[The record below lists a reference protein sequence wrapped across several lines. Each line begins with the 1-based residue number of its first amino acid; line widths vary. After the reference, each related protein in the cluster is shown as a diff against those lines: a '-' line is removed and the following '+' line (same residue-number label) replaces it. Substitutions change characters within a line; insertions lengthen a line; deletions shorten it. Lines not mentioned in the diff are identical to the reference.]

1 MIIVMKSEAT
11 EKQIKYVVN
20 RLKKLGLKAHISRG
34 VERTIIGAIG
44 DERIIHTDQ
53 FAAIPGIEKI
63 MPVLKPYKL
72 ASREF
77 HPDDSI
83 IKVNNVRIGGKKLVT
98 MAGPCAV
105 ESEKQIMTAA
115 KAVQKAGAQIFR
127 GGAYKPR
134 TSPYSFQ
141 GLGKKGLKILS
152 KVKKVTDLSIV
163 TEVMD
168 TADINLVGKYAD
180 ILQIGARNM
189 QNYNLL
195 KAVGKTDKPVLLKR
209 GMSATVVDL
218 LMSAEYILS
227 KGNSKVILCERGIR
241 TFCSYTRN
249 TLDLNVVPY
258 IKKVSHLPIIVD
270 PSHATG
276 RSELIKP
283 IAMAAIAAGAD
294 GLIIEVH
301 PHPEEALVDG
311 DQSLGLNDFSQMMH
325 KLVRVARVVG
335 KEI

>member
-1 MIIVMKSEAT
+1 
-11 EKQIKYVVN
+11 
-20 RLKKLGLKAHISRG
+20 
-34 VERTIIGAIG
+34 
-44 DERIIHTDQ
+44 
-53 FAAIPGIEKI
+53 
-63 MPVLKPYKL
+63 
-72 ASREF
+72 
-77 HPDDSI
+77 
-83 IKVNNVRIGGKKLVT
+83 
-98 MAGPCAV
+98 
-105 ESEKQIMTAA
+105 
-115 KAVQKAGAQIFR
+115 
-127 GGAYKPR
+127 
-134 TSPYSFQ
+134 
-141 GLGKKGLKILS
+141 
-152 KVKKVTDLSIV
+152 
-163 TEVMD
+163 MD

-249 TLDLNVVPY
+249 TLDLNIVPY

-276 RSELIKP
+276 KRELIKP
-283 IAMAAIAAGAD
+283 IAMAAIAVGVD

-311 DQSLGLNDFSQMMH
+311 DQSLGLNDFSQMMR

-335 KEI
+335 REI